1 MLFDTAKLKLYL
13 VTDPYLCAT
22 FGLLNTVN
30 AAVKGG
36 ITMVQLRDKEASTS
50 DRIGVGKELQ
60 KILKDT
66 EIPLI
71 INDDVEAALAIDAD
85 GIHIGQNDK
94 STIEIRGKVG
104 KDKIVGLSCE
114 TIEDA
119 KAADPA
125 LVDYIGISPVFPTPT
140 KSDFNAYIG
149 LDGISDIA
157 NATSLPSVAIGGLK
171 REHCEKIFSTG
182 CQGMAVVSA
191 ICGKDDPYMETKL
204 LHDEIRRVFEDN
216 KPVN

>member
-1 MLFDTAKLKLYL
+1 MFDVAKLKLYL

-36 ITMVQLRDKEASTS
+36 ITMVQLRDKEASTK

-94 STIEIRGKVG
+94 STVEIRGKLG

-149 LDGISDIA
+149 LDGISDIV

-171 REHCEKIFSTG
+171 REHCGKIFSTG

>member
-1 MLFDTAKLKLYL
+1 MFDAAKLKLYL
-13 VTDPYLCAT
+13 VTDPHLCAT

-30 AAVKGG
+30 AATKGG
-36 ITMVQLRDKEASTS
+36 ITMVQLRDKEASTN
-50 DRIGVGKELQ
+50 DRIGVGKELK

-171 REHCEKIFSTG
+171 REHCGKIFSSG

-191 ICGKDDPYMETKL
+191 ICGKDNPYMETKL

-216 KPVN
+216 KSVN

>member
-1 MLFDTAKLKLYL
+1 MFDALKLKLYL
-13 VTDPYLCAT
+13 VTDPHLCAT

-36 ITMVQLRDKEASTS
+36 ITMVQLRDKKASTN

-94 STIEIRGKVG
+94 STVEIRGKVG

-125 LVDYIGISPVFPTPT
+125 LVDYIGISPVLPTPT

-171 REHCEKIFSTG
+171 REHCGKIFSTG

>member
-1 MLFDTAKLKLYL
+1 MFDAVKLKLYL
-13 VTDPYLCAT
+13 VTDPHLCAT

-36 ITMVQLRDKEASTS
+36 ITMVQLRDKEASTN

-94 STIEIRGKVG
+94 STVEIRSKVG

-171 REHCEKIFSTG
+171 REHCGKIFSTG

-204 LHDEIRRVFEDN
+204 LHDEIRRVFEGN
-216 KPVN
+216 KR

>member
-1 MLFDTAKLKLYL
+1 MFDVAKLKLYL

-30 AAVKGG
+30 AAMKGG
-36 ITMVQLRDKEASTS
+36 ITMVQLRDKEASTN
-50 DRIGVGKELQ
+50 DRIGVGKELK

-94 STIEIRGKVG
+94 STVEIRGKVG

-171 REHCEKIFSTG
+171 REHCGKIFSTG

-191 ICGKDDPYMETKL
+191 ICGKDDPYMEAKL

>member
-1 MLFDTAKLKLYL
+1 MFDAVKLKLYL
-13 VTDPYLCAT
+13 VTDPHLCAT

-36 ITMVQLRDKEASTS
+36 ITMVQLRDKEASTN

-94 STIEIRGKVG
+94 STVEIRGKVG

-171 REHCEKIFSTG
+171 REHCGKIFSSG

-191 ICGKDDPYMETKL
+191 ICGKDNPYMETKL

-216 KPVN
+216 KSVN

>member
-1 MLFDTAKLKLYL
+1 MFDAVKLKLYL
-13 VTDPYLCAT
+13 VTDPHLCAT

-36 ITMVQLRDKEASTS
+36 ITMVQLRDKEASTN

-94 STIEIRGKVG
+94 STVEIRGKVG

-171 REHCEKIFSTG
+171 REHCGKIFSTG

>member
-1 MLFDTAKLKLYL
+1 MFDAPKLKLYL
-13 VTDPYLCAT
+13 VTDPHLCAT
-22 FGLLNTVN
+22 FGLLNTVD

-36 ITMVQLRDKEASTS
+36 ITMVQLRDKEASTN

-85 GIHIGQNDK
+85 GIHIGQSDK
-94 STIEIRGKVG
+94 STVEIRGKVG
-104 KDKIVGLSCE
+104 NDKIVGLSCE

-171 REHCEKIFSTG
+171 REHCGKIFSAG

-216 KPVN
+216 KTVN

>member
-1 MLFDTAKLKLYL
+1 MFDAAKLKLYL

-36 ITMVQLRDKEASTS
+36 ITMVQLRDKKASTN

-71 INDDVEAALAIDAD
+71 VNDDVEAALAIDAD
-85 GIHIGQNDK
+85 GIHVGQNDK
-94 STIEIRGKVG
+94 STVEIRGKVG

-149 LDGISDIA
+149 LDL
-157 NATSLPSVAIGGLK
+157 SLI
-171 REHCEKIFSTG
+171 HI
-182 CQGMAVVSA
+182 
-191 ICGKDDPYMETKL
+191 
-204 LHDEIRRVFEDN
+204 
-216 KPVN
+216 

>member
-1 MLFDTAKLKLYL
+1 MFDALKLKLYL
-13 VTDPYLCAT
+13 VTDPHLCAT

-36 ITMVQLRDKEASTS
+36 ITMVQLRDKEASTN

-94 STIEIRGKVG
+94 STVEIRGKVG

-149 LDGISDIA
+149 LDGISDIV

-171 REHCEKIFSTG
+171 REHCGKIFSTG

>member
-1 MLFDTAKLKLYL
+1 MFDSAKLKLYL
-13 VTDPYLCAT
+13 VTDPYLCAN

-36 ITMVQLRDKEASTS
+36 ITMVQLRDKGASTN
-50 DRIGVGKELQ
+50 DRIGVGKELK

-94 STIEIRGKVG
+94 STVEIRGKVG

-149 LDGISDIA
+149 LDGISDIV

-171 REHCEKIFSTG
+171 REHCGKIFSTG

>member
-1 MLFDTAKLKLYL
+1 MFEASKLKLYL
-13 VTDPYLCAT
+13 VTDPHLCAT

-36 ITMVQLRDKEASTS
+36 ITMVQLRDKEASTN
-50 DRIGVGKELQ
+50 DRIGVGKELK

-94 STIEIRGKVG
+94 STVEIRGKVG

-171 REHCEKIFSTG
+171 REHCRKIFSTG

-191 ICGKDDPYMETKL
+191 ICGKDDPYMEAKL
-204 LHDEIRRVFEDN
+204 LHNEIRQVFEDK
-216 KPVN
+216 KPVD

>member
-1 MLFDTAKLKLYL
+1 
-13 VTDPYLCAT
+13 
-22 FGLLNTVN
+22 
-30 AAVKGG
+30 
-36 ITMVQLRDKEASTS
+36 MVQLRDKKASTN

-94 STIEIRGKVG
+94 STVEIRGKVG

-119 KAADPA
+119 KAADPD
-125 LVDYIGISPVFPTPT
+125 LVDYVGISPVFPTPT

-149 LDGISDIA
+149 LDGISDIV

-171 REHCEKIFSTG
+171 REHCGKIFSTG

>member
-1 MLFDTAKLKLYL
+1 
-13 VTDPYLCAT
+13 
-22 FGLLNTVN
+22 
-30 AAVKGG
+30 
-36 ITMVQLRDKEASTS
+36 MVQLRDKEASTN
-50 DRIGVGKELQ
+50 DRIGVGKELK

-71 INDDVEAALAIDAD
+71 INDDVDAALAIDAD

-94 STIEIRGKVG
+94 STVEIRGKVG

-149 LDGISDIA
+149 LEGISDIA

-171 REHCEKIFSTG
+171 REHCRKIFSTG

-191 ICGKDDPYMETKL
+191 ICGKDDPYMEAKL
-204 LHDEIRRVFEDN
+204 FHDEIRRVFEDK

>member
-1 MLFDTAKLKLYL
+1 MFDAAKLKLYL
-13 VTDPYLCAT
+13 VTDPHLCAT
-22 FGLLNTVN
+22 FGLENTVN

-36 ITMVQLRDKEASTS
+36 ITMVQLRDKEASTN

-94 STIEIRGKVG
+94 STVEIRGKVG

-171 REHCEKIFSTG
+171 REHCGKIFSSG

>member
-1 MLFDTAKLKLYL
+1 MFDDAKLKLYL

-30 AAVKGG
+30 AAMRGG
-36 ITMVQLRDKEASTS
+36 ITMVQLRDKEASTNE
-50 DRIGVGKELQ
+50 RISVGKELK

-85 GIHIGQNDK
+85 GIHVGQNDK
-94 STIEIRGKVG
+94 STVEIRGKVG

-125 LVDYIGISPVFPTPT
+125 LVDYIGISSVFPTAT

-149 LDGISDIA
+149 LDGISDIV

-171 REHCEKIFSTG
+171 REHCGKIFSTG
-182 CQGMAVVSA
+182 CKGMAVVSA
-191 ICGKDDPYMETKL
+191 ICGKDCL
-204 LHDEIRRVFEDN
+204 LYTSPSPRD
-216 KPVN
+216 

>member
-36 ITMVQLRDKEASTS
+36 ITMVQLRDKEASTN

-94 STIEIRGKVG
+94 STVEIRGKVG

-149 LDGISDIA
+149 LDGIRDIA

-171 REHCEKIFSTG
+171 REHCGKIFSTG

-204 LHDEIRRVFEDN
+204 LHDEIRRVFEDS

>member
-1 MLFDTAKLKLYL
+1 
-13 VTDPYLCAT
+13 
-22 FGLLNTVN
+22 
-30 AAVKGG
+30 
-36 ITMVQLRDKEASTS
+36 MVQLRDKEASTN
-50 DRIGVGKELQ
+50 DRIGVGKELK

-94 STIEIRGKVG
+94 STVEIRGKVG

-149 LDGISDIA
+149 LDGISDIV

-171 REHCEKIFSTG
+171 REHCRKIFSTG

-191 ICGKDDPYMETKL
+191 ICGKDDPYMEAKL

-216 KPVN
+216 KAVN

>member
-1 MLFDTAKLKLYL
+1 MFDAAKLKLYL

-22 FGLLNTVN
+22 YGLLNTVD

-36 ITMVQLRDKEASTS
+36 ITMVQLRDKEASTN
-50 DRIGVGKELQ
+50 DRIGIGKELQ

-71 INDDVEAALAIDAD
+71 INDDVEAAVAIDAD

-94 STIEIRGKVG
+94 KTVEIRGKVG

-114 TIEDA
+114 TIKDA

-125 LVDYIGISPVFPTPT
+125 LVDYIGISPVFPTET
-140 KSDFNAYIG
+140 KLDFNAYIG

-171 REHCEKIFSTG
+171 REHCGKIFSTG

-191 ICGKDDPYMETKL
+191 ICGKDDPCKETEL
-204 LHDEIRRVFEDN
+204 LNAEMQRVLKNN
-216 KPVN
+216 KIVL

>member
-1 MLFDTAKLKLYL
+1 MASNDSSKTVFLAFSVNFFIAGIKTVIAILTSSSAMFSEAVHSYVDSGNQFLLWFGIKQSKKPNKLIYPL
-13 VTDPYLCAT
+13 
-22 FGLLNTVN
+22 G
-30 AAVKGG
+30 
-36 ITMVQLRDKEASTS
+36 R
-50 DRIGVGKELQ
+50 GKEEYFWTLVVAV
-60 KILKDT
+60 
-66 EIPLI
+66 LI
-71 INDDVEAALAIDAD
+71 FT
-85 GIHIGQNDK
+85 IGGLV
-94 STIEIRGKVG
+94 SLEHGK
-104 KDKIVGLSCE
+104 

-171 REHCEKIFSTG
+171 REHCGKIFSTG

>member
-1 MLFDTAKLKLYL
+1 MFDAAKLKLYL
-13 VTDPYLCAT
+13 VTDPNLCAT
-22 FGLLNTVN
+22 FGLLNTVE

-36 ITMVQLRDKEASTS
+36 ITMVQLRDKEASTN

-71 INDDVEAALAIDAD
+71 INDDLEAALAINAD

-94 STIEIRGKVG
+94 STVEIRGKVG

-171 REHCEKIFSTG
+171 REHCVKIFSTG
-182 CQGMAVVSA
+182 CRGMAVVSA
-191 ICGKDDPYMETKL
+191 ICGKDDPYMEAKL

>member
-1 MLFDTAKLKLYL
+1 MFDSTKLKLYL

-30 AAVKGG
+30 AAMKGG
-36 ITMVQLRDKEASTS
+36 ITMVQLRDKEASTN
-50 DRIGVGKELQ
+50 DRIGVGKELK

-85 GIHIGQNDK
+85 GIHVGQNDK
-94 STIEIRGKVG
+94 STVEIRGKVG

-149 LDGISDIA
+149 LEGISDIA

-171 REHCEKIFSTG
+171 REHCRKIFSTG

-191 ICGKDDPYMETKL
+191 ICGKDDPYMEAKL

-216 KPVN
+216 NLVN

>member
-1 MLFDTAKLKLYL
+1 MFDAVKLKLYL
-13 VTDPYLCAT
+13 VTDPHLCAT

-36 ITMVQLRDKEASTS
+36 ITMVQLRDKEASTN
-50 DRIGVGKELQ
+50 DRICVGKELQ

-94 STIEIRGKVG
+94 STVEIRGKVG

-171 REHCEKIFSTG
+171 REHCGKIFSSG

-191 ICGKDDPYMETKL
+191 ICGKDNPYMETKL

-216 KPVN
+216 KSVN

>member
-1 MLFDTAKLKLYL
+1 MFDATKLKLYL

-30 AAVKGG
+30 AAMKGG
-36 ITMVQLRDKEASTS
+36 ITMVQLRDKEASTN
-50 DRIGVGKELQ
+50 DRIGVGKELK

-85 GIHIGQNDK
+85 GIHVGQDDT
-94 STIEIRGKVG
+94 STAEIRGKVG
-104 KDKIVGLSCE
+104 RNKIIGLSCE
-114 TIEDA
+114 TIQDA
-119 KAADPA
+119 KAVDPS
-125 LVDYIGISPVFPTPT
+125 LVDYIGVSPVFPTAT
-140 KSDFNAYIG
+140 KSDFKTYIG
-149 LDGISDIA
+149 LEGISDIV

-171 REHCEKIFSTG
+171 REHCGKIFSAG

-191 ICGKDDPYMETKL
+191 ICGKDDPYMEAKL
-204 LHDEIRRVFEDN
+204 LHDEIQRIFEDDRAV
-216 KPVN
+216 K

>member
-1 MLFDTAKLKLYL
+1 MFDAAKLKLYL

-36 ITMVQLRDKEASTS
+36 ITMVQLRDKEASTN
-50 DRIGVGKELQ
+50 DRIGVGREVK

-94 STIEIRGKVG
+94 STVEIRGKVG

-119 KAADPA
+119 KAADPV

-171 REHCEKIFSTG
+171 REHCGKIFSTG